1 MPFVW
6 CKYIS
11 GKLMLVRW
19 PNEKVCQPV
28 YGRKSTH
35 LVVLLACV
43 PACYRAASTRL
54 ASRRRAASRWA
65 TRRPPYVSSSSCSC
79 CTGTPCAA
87 RAAPTSSPPWPS
99 SGPRYA
105 TPPTPPHTWA
115 ARDVVALVCGAVVVQ
130 DPSASA
136 ATTVSR
142 DSSTS
147 SLPTLTRGDSGSSG
161 VGLSGV
167 SRQESG
173 GRISSGGIFSPS
185 GQSDHS
191 GQQQGTTNGG
201 ARVRGGQLREV
212 VSGQ

>member
-1 MPFVW
+1 MT
-6 CKYIS
+6 S
-11 GKLMLVRW
+11 W
-19 PNEKVCQPV
+19 PL
-28 YGRKSTH
+28 S
-35 LVVLLACV
+35 VV
-43 PACYRAASTRL
+43 
-54 ASRRRAASRWA
+54 
-65 TRRPPYVSSSSCSC
+65 
-79 CTGTPCAA
+79 
-87 RAAPTSSPPWPS
+87 
-99 SGPRYA
+99 
-105 TPPTPPHTWA
+105 
-115 ARDVVALVCGAVVVQ
+115 VVVQ

-173 GRISSGGIFSPS
+173 GRMSTGGIFSPS

-191 GQQQGTTNGG
+191 GQQQGANGG